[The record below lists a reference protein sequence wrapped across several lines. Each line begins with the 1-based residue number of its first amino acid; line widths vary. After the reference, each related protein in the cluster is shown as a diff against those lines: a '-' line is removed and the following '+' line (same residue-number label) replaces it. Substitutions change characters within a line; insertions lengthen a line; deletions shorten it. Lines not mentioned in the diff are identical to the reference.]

1 MTDHRKFLTDITV
14 RFRDLDA
21 MGHVNN
27 AVYITYFEE
36 GRKAFFLQLS
46 DKPEGQQFNF
56 ILAHV
61 SCDYL
66 RPVTLR
72 DKVAVQM
79 WISYI
84 GNKRFDFRYRL
95 ISRDDESIVYARGE
109 SVQVGYDYQTN
120 NSMTLSDEFLKNAAV
135 YVELDEPRKTG

>member
-1 MTDHRKFLTDITV
+1 MTGHRKFITDVIV

-27 AVYITYFEE
+27 AVYMTYFEE

-46 DKPEGQQFNF
+46 DRPEGRQFNF

-79 WISYI
+79 WISYV
-84 GNKRFDFRYRL
+84 GNKRFDFRYQL
-95 ISRDDESIVYARGE
+95 IDRDDESIIYAKGE

-120 NSMTLSDEFLKNAAV
+120 SSTILSEEFLKKVTV
-135 YVELDEPRKTG
+135 YVELDERRETD